1 MELYGVPFHPNN
13 SHIHCLAHVVNL
25 VVQKMLSVAK
35 DVDDPELQDYYE
47 CLNKQFP
54 VHYDLD
60 TDDELHDFETKD
72 DNGSKAHG
80 DLSDGLVDQESG
92 EQDQF
97 GAMGAIEKVRHLH
110 ATLPNSR

>member
-1 MELYGVPFHPNN
+1 MELYSVPFHPNN
-13 SHIHCLAHVVNL
+13 SHIRCLAHVVNL

-60 TDDELHDFETKD
+60 ANDELRDFETED
-72 DNGSKAHG
+72 DNVSKAHG
-80 DLSDGLVDQESG
+80 DLSNGLIDQESG
-92 EQDQF
+92 EQDYF
-97 GAMGAIEKVRHLH
+97 GGMGAIEKVHHSR